1 MSAKSKKPSRIL
13 LVIALLLIVGVIGT
27 RQFFLEPPPPNL
39 ITAPVT
45 QSNIEDAVLANGT
58 LQAFKQVSV
67 GAQVSGQ
74 VKSLKV
80 KLGDTVAKGQLVAEI
95 DSLAQ
100 QNTLQSAEAAMASML
115 AQWRSAQATLAQNEL
130 TLKRQQ
136 QMRSADASS
145 QADLEAAEASVKTGR
160 ASVDSLKAQAEE
172 ARLSVAKARV
182 NLDYTRITSPIDG
195 QVVAVITE
203 EGTTVNANQSTPTI
217 IIVAQ
222 VDQMTVKASISEAD
236 ITSTR
241 AGQRVHFTILGE
253 PDRRYEAVLRTIEP
267 ATDSI
272 SNTGTSTGSS
282 ASSSNSSNSTTTS
295 ATAIYYNGM
304 FDVPNPERKLRIS
317 MTAMVSIVRGE
328 ARNTLTIPVGA
339 LSARAPDGSYTVG
352 VVGSDG
358 RPHQRRV
365 HVGIN
370 NNVNAQ
376 ILDGLAMG
384 EQVVIGNAAT
394 TPSSRPFGGR
404 PPMGGPPP
412 GGL

>member
-1 MSAKSKKPSRIL
+1 MNAKSRKPIRVLLILVLL
-13 LVIALLLIVGVIGT
+13 LVLAFASA
-27 RQFFLEPPPPNL
+27 RQFFAAPPPPNL
-39 ITAPVT
+39 ISAPVAR
-45 QSNIEDAVLANGT
+45 SNIEDTVLANGT

-74 VKSLKV
+74 IKSLKV
-80 KLGDTVAKGQLVAEI
+80 KLGDAVAKGQLVAEI

-100 QNTLQSAEAAMASML
+100 QNTLQSAEAALASAL

-130 TLKRQQ
+130 TLRRQQ

-145 QADLEAAEASVKTGR
+145 QADLEAAEASVATGR
-160 ASVDSLKAQAEE
+160 ASVDSLKAQSEE

-182 NLDYTRITSPIDG
+182 NLGYTRITSPIDG
-195 QVVAVITE
+195 QVVAVVTE

-217 IIVAQ
+217 VIVAQ

-236 ITSTR
+236 VTSAR
-241 AGQRVHFTILGE
+241 AGQRVYFTILGE

-272 SNTGTSTGSS
+272 SSTSTGGGSNT
-282 ASSSNSSNSTTTS
+282 SSSNSSSGTTS

-328 ARNTLTIPVGA
+328 ARDALTIPVGA

-358 RPHQRRV
+358 RPQQRRIRI
-365 HVGIN
+365 GIN

-376 ILDGLAMG
+376 VLDGLAVG
-384 EQVVIGNAAT
+384 DQVVLGNAAMA
-394 TPSSRPFGGR
+394 PPSRPSGG
-404 PPMGGPPP
+404 PPRMGPPP